1 MIQKWVKPM
10 LLLLDN
16 FKGKGRCFTIDSIYM
31 GDIMAQIGCEE
42 WKLNMVGTAQSNQQD
57 ADVKDVIDKMKA
69 RTYELCFWQNDTK
82 NLVYPVWLD
91 KAIVNMLS
99 NHYGAISFNVENGM
113 MW

>member
-1 MIQKWVKPM
+1 M

-16 FKGKGRCFTIDSIYM
+16 FKGKDRCFTIDSTYM

-57 ADVKDVIDKMKA
+57 ANVKDVVDKMKA
-69 RTYELCFWQNDTK
+69 GTYKLCFWQNDIK
-82 NLVYPVWLD
+82 NLVYPVWSD
-91 KAIVNMLS
+91 NAIVKMLS
-99 NHYGAISFNVENGM
+99 NHHWAISFDVENGM